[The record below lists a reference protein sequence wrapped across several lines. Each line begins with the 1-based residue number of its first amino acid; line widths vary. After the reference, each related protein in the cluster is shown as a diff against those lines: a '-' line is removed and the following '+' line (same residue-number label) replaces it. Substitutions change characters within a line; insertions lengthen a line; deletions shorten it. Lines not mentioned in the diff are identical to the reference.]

1 MREARLAHG
10 EPMRTMPAVASDGPE
25 RTGLT
30 TRSSLRRVFTTAS
43 LLGLLCPLLQQPA
56 ALVLDAGPLQLELQP
71 GRTAHLFHVVDQISQ
86 WDQYCHRQYL
96 GPFTDQDGK
105 LADADLAML
114 RRHVAV
120 RGRHGW
126 GAGLEQ
132 TFYVPADLATA
143 LADGVKERRLTAAEA
158 DEERAVFEHFA
169 ARIDA
174 LRQQEQPR
182 LDAFRKRLQ
191 EELPRLRE
199 FADRLQRFCGTG
211 RVSVPVFLLANPH
224 DRDFGGGFNGGRLT
238 LEIPRN
244 YDAMPSFLHECMHA
258 FLNQKE
264 AQITRLIPAG
274 AELDWQTLNEGIA
287 HALAP
292 GLFVPAGTEDPL
304 REDVAQDFARRLGL
318 QNGLV
323 RFRRFGL
330 ALRPLLREALDDPK
344 SSVESFVPR
353 AVDAWRVIRELDAAT
368 RRPR

>member
-1 MREARLAHG
+1 
-10 EPMRTMPAVASDGPE
+10 MRTIPAAAAAGPE
-25 RTGLT
+25 RTRT
-30 TRSSLRRVFTTAS
+30 ATRIATRPVFTVTA
-43 LLGLLCPLLQQPA
+43 LLALFGPVLQQPA
-56 ALVLDAGPLQLELQP
+56 GLVLDAGPLQLELQP

-96 GPFTDQDGK
+96 GPFMDQDGK

-120 RGRHGW
+120 RRKHGW

-182 LDAFRKRLQ
+182 IAVFGKRLQ
-191 EELPRLRE
+191 DELPRLRE
-199 FADRLQRFCGTG
+199 FAGKLARFCGVE

-224 DRDFGGGFNGGRLT
+224 DREFGGGFNGGRLT

-264 AQITRLIPAG
+264 AQLTRMIPAG
-274 AELDWQTLNEGIA
+274 LELDWQTLNEGIA

-292 GLFVPAGTEDPL
+292 GLFVPAGTGDPL
-304 REDVAQDFARRLGL
+304 REDVAQDLARLSSL

-344 SSVESFVPR
+344 SSVEAFVPR
-353 AVDAWRVIRELDAAT
+353 AVDSWRVLRELDAAT